1 MALSRSP
8 KPMMRVRFFPFLP
21 IPERV
26 NKSTILYKF
35 LTIRLW
41 LFYLSIT
48 LKVCTIS
55 ISQYNVSSVN
65 RENFR

>member
-26 NKSTILYKF
+26 NKSTILCKF

-55 ISQYNVSSVN
+55 ISQYSVSSVN

>member
-41 LFYLSIT
+41 LFYIKYYVKSMYY
-48 LKVCTIS
+48 
-55 ISQYNVSSVN
+55 ISQYSVSSVN

>member
-21 IPERV
+21 MPERV
-26 NKSTILYKF
+26 NKVQFIQI

-41 LFYLSIT
+41 LFYEI
-48 LKVCTIS
+48 
-55 ISQYNVSSVN
+55 
-65 RENFR
+65 